1 VVAWERQ
8 RQNEMRVVHE
18 AEGVP
23 GGALAAPM
31 MVDPMGNPNPNANNP
46 NLLRVGLEQRHIV
59 RGTMQ
64 GSDAEDL
71 SKRVKVEP
79 GLQSFGAMSPGGPP
93 SIPNVETPGG
103 SAGQPDEEYK
113 PNAAMEEMII
123 TFLIRVCYP
132 PNPKKIK

>member
-1 VVAWERQ
+1 
-8 RQNEMRVVHE
+8 MRVVHE

-23 GGALAAPM
+23 GGVLAAPM
-31 MVDPMGNPNPNANNP
+31 MVDPMGNPNPNPNNP
-46 NLLRVGLEQRHIV
+46 NLLGVGLEQRRIV
-59 RGTMQ
+59 GDSMQ
-64 GSDAEDL
+64 GFGAEDL

-79 GLQSFGAMSPGGPP
+79 GLQSFGVMSPGGP

-123 TFLIRVCYP
+123 TFLIRVCHQP
-132 PNPKKIK
+132 PSPKKKK